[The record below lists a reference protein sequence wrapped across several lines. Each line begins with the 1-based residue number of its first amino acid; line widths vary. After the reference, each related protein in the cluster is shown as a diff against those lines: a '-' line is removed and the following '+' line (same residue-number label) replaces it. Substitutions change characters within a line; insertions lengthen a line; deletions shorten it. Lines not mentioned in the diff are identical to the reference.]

1 MEIFFWAAIA
11 LASLVLGFV
20 SFAALIKS
28 ISLKK
33 KSTVKYGIL
42 DILSYVL
49 DALLLIAYIFV
60 QVLILGFAM
69 MGSVDGWQKYLLN
82 AADLIS
88 IFSLPLS
95 VSAIAASIRLR
106 KQGKSGLSFLAQFS
120 TLPLYVAVLLINYT
134 VLM

>member
-11 LASLVLGFV
+11 VASLVLGFV
-20 SFAALIKS
+20 SLATLIKS

-60 QVLILGFAM
+60 
-69 MGSVDGWQKYLLN
+69 
-82 AADLIS
+82 
-88 IFSLPLS
+88 
-95 VSAIAASIRLR
+95 
-106 KQGKSGLSFLAQFS
+106 
-120 TLPLYVAVLLINYT
+120 
-134 VLM
+134 